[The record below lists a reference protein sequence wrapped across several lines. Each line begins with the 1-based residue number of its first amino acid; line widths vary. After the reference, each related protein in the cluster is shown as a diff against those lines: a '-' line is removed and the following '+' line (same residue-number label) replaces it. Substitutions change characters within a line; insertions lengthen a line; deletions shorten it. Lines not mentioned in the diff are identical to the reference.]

1 MNKVLGYIFTPLHY
15 LAFGL
20 ILLIFHPV
28 QWLSLKLGGYSAHK
42 RSVDILNFFLV
53 ASCYLVGCRIKF
65 VNKQQLPLGRSII
78 FIANHQ
84 SMYDIP
90 PLIWHLRRYHAKF
103 ISKIELTRGIPSI
116 SFNLKH
122 GGGANI
128 NRSDS
133 KQAVVEIM
141 NLAKRMDKNCWSAVI
156 FPEGTRSKDG
166 RLKPFAAGGV
176 ATLLK
181 KVPQAL
187 IVPVAI
193 KDSWKL
199 SQFGNFPLSFGEK
212 ITCTVL
218 EPVEPEGKTIDEIM
232 AEAERKIRQQLGL
245 DA

>member
-1 MNKVLGYIFTPLHY
+1 MNKLLGYIFTPLHY

-20 ILLIFHPV
+20 ILLIFHLI
-28 QWLSLKLGGYSAHK
+28 QWLSLKLGGYTAHK
-42 RSVDILNFFLV
+42 RSVDILNFFL
-53 ASCYLVGCRIKF
+53 AGSCYLVGSRIKF
-65 VNKQQLPLGRSII
+65 INTYTIPLNRPII

-90 PLIWHLRRYHAKF
+90 PLIWNLRKYHAKF
-103 ISKIELTRGIPSI
+103 ISKIELTRGIPSV

-128 NRSDS
+128 DRSDS
-133 KQAVVEIM
+133 KQAVAEII
-141 NLAKRMDKNCWSAVI
+141 NLAKRMNEKCWSAVI
-156 FPEGTRSKDG
+156 FPEGTRSKNG
-166 RLKPFAAGGV
+166 RTKPFAAGGV

-199 SQFGNFPLSFGEK
+199 SQYGIFPLSFGEK
-212 ITCTVL
+212 ISCTVM
-218 EPVEPEGKTIDEIM
+218 EPIEPANKSIDEVM
-232 AEAERKIRQQLGL
+232 AEAEGKIRQKLGQ
-245 DA
+245 